1 MSTAEKIVLLRKKK
15 GISQEELAHELNTSR
30 QAISKWENAQS
41 TPDLDKLVSLSKYFG
56 VSTDYL
62 LKDCAEA
69 AADGSRRCE
78 VNAEAQKLKL
88 EVTAEEYQYAA
99 DEAKRKKHFS
109 YWVPVISSFIV
120 ILAVFLSYY
129 CFYC

>member
-30 QAISKWENAQS
+30 QAISKW
-41 TPDLDKLVSLSKYFG
+41 DLNKLVSLSKYFG

-62 LKDCAEA
+62 LKDCAET

-109 YWVPVISSFIV
+109 YWAPVISSFIV